1 MSNYPTNNHSLM
13 LNSSSKNKTFHIE
26 YPKLLSDPSMKT
38 KKFTSIGQML
48 LQTIISSKE
57 YLKMRM
63 ENYKTT
69 ILEAETE

>member
-1 MSNYPTNNHSLM
+1 MSNYPTNNQSLM

-26 YPKLLSDPSMKT
+26 YLKLLSDLSMKT
-38 KKFTSIGQML
+38 KKFTSIGRML